1 MWSLCIRHLLLHR
14 YPKSWNENKTTG
26 LEWMKAFMKQRLTA
40 SHRKAE
46 SSILAKATSSNIHT
60 FIEFYGNIEWHLYI

>member
-1 MWSLCIRHLLLHR
+1 LLLHR

-26 LEWMKAFMKQRLTA
+26 LEWMKLFMKQHPA
-40 SHRKAE
+40 VSHRRAE
-46 SSILAKATSSNIHT
+46 GSFLARATSSNINM